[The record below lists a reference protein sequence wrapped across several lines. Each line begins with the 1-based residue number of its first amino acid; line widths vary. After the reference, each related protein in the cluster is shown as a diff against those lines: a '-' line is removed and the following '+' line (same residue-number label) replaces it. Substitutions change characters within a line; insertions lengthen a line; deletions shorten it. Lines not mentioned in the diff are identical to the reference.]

1 MLSVSKILI
10 VKIKERFDCEDID
23 PTEEEAV
30 LGDLLLEKLCE
41 LVHDY
46 VFVEDEELTEGASFR
61 LQATNSL

>member
-1 MLSVSKILI
+1 M
-10 VKIKERFDCEDID
+10 KIKERFDCEDID